1 MFVGRCVEYMIGFIG
16 FHYLENTFT
25 ILDIRDDRDDFDRA
39 YVQVAQFFIDQ
50 VDRIFTVSQQDQFFR
65 SEFCDLAADFRS
77 DRTTCATHQDHF
89 IFQLLGNFGAI
100 QLHFFTSQQIDHID
114 VAEAADGQFPFQ
126 DILDTWHLIDFHIC
140 LIAVIQNGFQ
150 LRRLQRWDG
159 NRHLIDGKLL
169 HQCRDVFFRTDH
181 RDVEQ
186 ARIRLVPVVV
196 HNADDFD
203 FTRLAQDAVD
213 EDTATRTGPD
223 NQRTD
228 RLVDR
233 HIVLFKLAIIPFM
246 IEPPKHT
253 RSGQEH
259 QTEHVHQENV
269 AEADTFDEK

>member
-50 VDRIFTVSQQDQFFR
+50 VDRIFTVSQQNQFFR

-114 VAEAADGQFPFQ
+114 VAEAADGQFTLQ
-126 DILDTWHLIDFHIC
+126 DIFDPRHLIHFHIC
-140 LIAVIQNGFQ
+140 PVTILQDAFQ
-150 LRRLQRWDG
+150 LLRLQGWDG
-159 NRHLIDGKLL
+159 DRHLVDGKFL
-169 HQCRDVFFRTDH
+169 HQCRNIFFRTDY

-213 EDTATRTGPD
+213 EDTAASTGTD
-223 NQRTD
+223 NQRPD
-228 RLVDR
+228 LLIER